1 MRMLQV
7 ASGADPQSS
16 DPCTIGLHG
25 FSRAFA
31 ESGHS
36 VHVIYVSETGGPDP
50 GATPY
55 LVEHVPSPSWSRL
68 VHGWLA
74 TGISQ
79 AVFGLQVA
87 AKLLREDRHAWDAIC
102 FHATTPAL
110 LGMKVA
116 RLRGIPT
123 LLRYQNPLLTQAQG
137 ADKGRFDYSA
147 LGLPVWA
154 GVCSQIMEFSVLTD
168 ATKVAVTS
176 EYARQRITQR
186 FPISPTK
193 VALVP
198 NGVDTEAFKP
208 LPRSSLLMERHGI
221 PDTARVVLCVARIS
235 PYKNQMALINAVP
248 AILDEVP
255 DAVFVF
261 VGAEDDPSY
270 LREIRRFVVTNHLE
284 EKVVFT
290 GAVDLSLIPYY
301 HCLAD
306 VFVLPSFAEGLPL
319 ALLEAMSCG
328 RAIVASSLP
337 QHMEI
342 AEQDDA
348 ILLADPGSATAIAK
362 AVTNILQDDSL
373 RLGLQ
378 EKARRLAVRA
388 YDWNVVAR
396 AMLKACTEAVG
407 HNVRRRD

>member
-1 MRMLQV
+1 MRILHV

-25 FSRAFA
+25 VSRAFA
-31 ESGHS
+31 EFGHS
-36 VHVIYVSETGGPDP
+36 VHVIYTSEAGGPDP

-55 LVEHVPSPSWSRL
+55 TVERVPSPSWSRL
-68 VHGWLA
+68 GHGWLA

-87 AKLLREDRHAWDAIC
+87 AKLLRKDRHAWDVVC

-123 LLRYQNPLLTQAQG
+123 LLRYQNPLLTQAPG
-137 ADKGRFDYSA
+137 ADRGRFDYSA

-154 GVCSQIMEFSVLTD
+154 GISSQIMEFSVLGD

-186 FPISPTK
+186 FPISPRK

-221 PDTARVVLCVARIS
+221 PLTARVVLCVARIA
-235 PYKNQMALINAVP
+235 PYKNQMTLIKAVP

-261 VGAEDDPSY
+261 VGSEDDLSY
-270 LREIRRFVVTNHLE
+270 SGEIRRFVVTNQLQ
-284 EKVVFT
+284 EKIIFT
-290 GAVDLSLIPYY
+290 GAVDLSLVPYY

-306 VFVLPSFAEGLPL
+306 VFVLPSIAEGLPF

-337 QHMEI
+337 QHLEI

-348 ILLADPGSATAIAK
+348 ILLADPGSAPAIAK
-362 AVTNILQDDSL
+362 AVTSILQDGTL
-373 RLGLQ
+373 RLRLQ
-378 EKARRLAVRA
+378 EEARRLAVLA